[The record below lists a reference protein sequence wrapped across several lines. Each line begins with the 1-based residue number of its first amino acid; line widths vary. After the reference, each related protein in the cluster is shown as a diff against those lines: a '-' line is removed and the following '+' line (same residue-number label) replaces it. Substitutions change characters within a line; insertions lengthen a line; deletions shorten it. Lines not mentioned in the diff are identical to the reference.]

1 MNTFIWLWP
10 VNFHGYPTRTWST
23 RIVNTQTVMEPLGYF
38 FANNLSSISSVA
50 TSELH
55 DLSQFSDSH
64 IKGIKNASEYGQP
77 NFRQQLL
84 WTKNTYPSLVRVK
97 ISTVCQAIIFRKTL
111 ILLLLRKL
119 EGHWEKRDPRVPII
133 VCQFPYPFSDV
144 ISKFSTLLLCLGCIP
159 LGWSRSGSVIQG
171 HLDHWSW
178 SRSSQ
183 SNAP

>member
-1 MNTFIWLWP
+1 
-10 VNFHGYPTRTWST
+10 
-23 RIVNTQTVMEPLGYF
+23 MEPLGYF

-159 LGWSRSGSVIQG
+159 LGWSRSGSAIQG
-171 HLDHWSW
+171 HPDHGTSKEPKDSCPDWIHQFSWCTMIQVILDHWSW